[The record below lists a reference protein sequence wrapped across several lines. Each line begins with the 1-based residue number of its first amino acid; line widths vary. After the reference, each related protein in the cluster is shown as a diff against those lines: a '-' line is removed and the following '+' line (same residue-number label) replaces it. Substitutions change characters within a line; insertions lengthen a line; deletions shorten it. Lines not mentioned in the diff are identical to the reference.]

1 MQGQDPVNF
10 DIDDF
15 DPVEIRASA
24 STLDE
29 FVASMRKQS
38 WAAKG
43 TGWDI
48 NLIVSDKWSIVQGQ
62 VDSCLQACCRN
73 VLPHTTQRSVCTWMS
88 LDTWHVAETVPWTLY
103 CRSPMQPSQNWTA
116 RLSNSPLQ
124 VQLQLLTTCIAKVKR
139 GTIAQ
144 HFGVTTFSVFATE
157 GAVLKT
163 CSKGKVDKL
172 TCAAGSSMCNRRKGN
187 SKHVSHFLDELKV
200 LEFMWMQKRLPKLP
214 MQQGSLWYKRYTAS
228 KSAEHAIATS
238 YANWGCKSCC
248 SPQWVQWY
256 ASPYGVNLRCFT
268 RD

>member
-1 MQGQDPVNF
+1 M
-10 DIDDF
+10 
-15 DPVEIRASA
+15 
-24 STLDE
+24 
-29 FVASMRKQS
+29 
-38 WAAKG
+38 
-43 TGWDI
+43 
-48 NLIVSDKWSIVQGQ
+48 
-62 VDSCLQACCRN
+62 
-73 VLPHTTQRSVCTWMS
+73 
-88 LDTWHVAETVPWTLY
+88 
-103 CRSPMQPSQNWTA
+103 
-116 RLSNSPLQ
+116 
-124 VQLQLLTTCIAKVKR
+124 
-139 GTIAQ
+139 
-144 HFGVTTFSVFATE
+144 FATE

-256 ASPYGVNLRCFT
+256 ASPYGVNLRCLDMHIHILQVSWCYDAGPRSSQLWLRRLRRCGDQGVCINNWWIQCRRAHEHSKECNRPSVRHTLEFCNDCLGMSLSNT
-268 RD
+268 